1 MMMNII
7 AYSLAALLTIF
18 STNLLAEAS
27 EYQIELIVFAQTM
40 PDSEVFEQRESQIK
54 WPAALTE
61 LPDYKQSS
69 NMMLKDSYAALSKTP
84 AYRPILHVAWI
95 QAIGEESSGAPVHIK
110 STEGKLNGYFQLQS
124 GKAVQLIVDM
134 EYTPGQS
141 DGSGNSFYPDSIIY
155 RLNEKRSIQL
165 NEVYYL
171 DHPKFGVITK
181 IKPL

>member
-1 MMMNII
+1 
-7 AYSLAALLTIF
+7 
-18 STNLLAEAS
+18 
-27 EYQIELIVFAQTM
+27 
-40 PDSEVFEQRESQIK
+40 
-54 WPAALTE
+54 

-69 NMMLKDSYAALSKTP
+69 NMMLKDSYAALLTAP

-110 STEGKLNGYFQLQS
+110 STEGKLNGSFQLQR
-124 GKAVQLIVDM
+124 GKALQLIVDM
-134 EYTPGQS
+134 EYTPGRS
-141 DGSGNSFYPDSIIY
+141 DSSGNSFYSDSITY